1 MCAFTEGKRFLLA
14 VLAGLVSLPA
24 IAQDKWQISG
34 TIYDRQTGQAIPF
47 ATVTAGKQGA
57 VADKNGCYRL
67 RGEDADTIRLKAS
80 CMGYESVE
88 RRISAGTVGTMIL
101 DFRLAPAGNP
111 LDEVVVTG
119 TRTEKRLRD
128 TPVLTKVVTE
138 KDIAQLGNVTALD
151 AIQDII
157 PGITFSPDAHG
168 ANMKIQGLDND
179 YVLVLLDGE
188 RLVGETRGNVNL
200 DRIEASD
207 IQRIEIVNGSSSV
220 LYGSNAIGGVINI
233 ITKKPLKS
241 SGGRIGTRYS
251 KYNTSHTN
259 VSVETRQNKLGVKLK
274 GFRNS
279 SDGYDL
285 TPEESPESYT
295 ANPYVD
301 WSGGGTVSY
310 DFNRK
315 FSAKAKGNFF
325 RHDTHNPP
333 KSLSSVYGRHTNLTL
348 GAEACCRFNEKQ
360 TLSLHIHNDTY
371 KAYDVYEKLND
382 STDLHSDYRYLSAD
396 LLYDWRMR
404 DNLEWIAGS
413 EFNAEKI
420 YSQSLFGTEGP
431 AQDKRKH
438 ASDLNLFLQGDLKF
452 LKRLELIAGAR
463 YTRHSTFGSHFTPK
477 MSLMCTFGPVKIRG
491 TAAMGYKSPSLK
503 ELYYNF
509 NHQGMFYIVGNKDL
523 KPENSRYFSLSGEY
537 ALKNSF
543 NISGNLY
550 FNRIDNKISSVWYR
564 NKEKDRDETRKMN
577 IDKVEILGFEGY
589 FTWNFLR
596 HLKLKAGYAYTDA
609 VDKSTGLQIYGN
621 SKHTANTSLTFHTN
635 SVRYPFSVTF
645 SGRIASPALFQV
657 VSKDPKTGK
666 ENVSK
671 RQTNP
676 YSLWKINY
684 MQHIRIWKDLSADV
698 QLGID
703 NLFNYHNY
711 ENSTLLDPGRIFWA
725 RVAFNF

>member
-1 MCAFTEGKRFLLA
+1 MCASTERKRVLLT
-14 VLAGLVSLPA
+14 VLASIACILAS
-24 IAQDKWQISG
+24 AQDKRQING
-34 TIYDRQTGQAIPF
+34 TIYDRQTGQPIPF
-47 ATVTAGKQGA
+47 AAVKAGKQGT
-57 VADKNGCYRL
+57 VADKNGCYL
-67 RGEDADTIRLKAS
+67 LKGVDADRTSFTAS
-80 CMGYESVE
+80 CVGYESME
-88 RRISAGTVGTMIL
+88 KQILTGTAGTVIL

-138 KDIAQLGNVTALD
+138 KDIAQLGNVTAMD

-233 ITKKPLKS
+233 ITKKPMKS

-259 VSVETRQNKLGVKLK
+259 VSVQTRQNKLGVKLK

-285 TPEESPESYT
+285 TPESPESYT
-295 ANPYVD
+295 ASPYVD
-301 WSGGGTVSY
+301 WSGGGTISY
-310 DFNRK
+310 DFNRN
-315 FSAKAKGNFF
+315 FGIKAKGNFF

-348 GAEACCRFNEKQ
+348 GAEARYRLDEKH
-360 TLSLHIHNDTY
+360 TLSLNIHNDTY
-371 KAYDVYEKLND
+371 RAYDVYEKLND
-382 STDLHSDYRYLSAD
+382 STDLHSDYRFLTAN
-396 LLYDWRMR
+396 LLYNWRMR
-404 DNLEWIAGS
+404 ENLEWIAGS

-420 YSQSLFGTEGP
+420 FSQSLFGTDG
-431 AQDKRKH
+431 AARDKRKH
-438 ASDLNLFLQGDLKF
+438 ASDLNFFLQGDWKF
-452 LKRLELIAGAR
+452 LGRLELIGGAR
-463 YTRHSTFGSHFTPK
+463 YTRHSTFGNHFTPK
-477 MSLMCTFGPVKIRG
+477 ISLMCTFGPVKLRG
-491 TAAMGYKSPSLK
+491 TAATGYKSPSLK

-509 NHQGMFYIVGNKDL
+509 NHQGMFFIVGNKDL
-523 KPENSRYFSLSGEY
+523 KPENSRYFSFSGEY
-537 ALKNSF
+537 SLKNNF

-550 FNRIDNKISSVWYR
+550 FNRVNNKISSVWYR
-564 NKEKDRDETRKMN
+564 NKEKDRDEARKMN

-589 FTWNFLR
+589 FTWNLLR

-635 SVRYPFSVTF
+635 SVHHPFSLTF
-645 SGRIASPALFQV
+645 SGRMASPALFQV
-657 VSKDPKTGK
+657 VTNDPKTGK
-666 ENVSK
+666 EVVSK
-671 RQTNP
+671 RQANP
-676 YSLWKINY
+676 YSLWKINC
-684 MQHIRIWKDLSADV
+684 MQHVKIWKDFSADV